1 MTPTQIQALAAAAA
15 ALRPD
20 WPANSVAT
28 FLSTEHSSRPYRDVA
43 VALVWVACDPATA
56 YPKRM
61 NEAGPWW
68 RAAAVDRAA
77 AASTGAPP
85 HDERCPLPGHGSY
98 PADNCGACRS
108 EQIGTPVPR
117 KAWDR
122 EEPSYVVGPKLVREA
137 MRQAGI
143 PVKPRT
149 QP

>member
-1 MTPTQIQALAAAAA
+1 MATPKDLERIAAAMH

-20 WPANSVAT
+20 WPEKSLVTFLTNHHSHRPWRDLAVAATAVAT
-28 FLSTEHSSRPYRDVA
+28 DTRTRTPNLLNEHGSW
-43 VALVWVACDPATA
+43 WVAAHTAT
-56 YPKRM
+56 
-61 NEAGPWW
+61 GT
-68 RAAAVDRAA
+68 
-77 AASTGAPP
+77 TGEPSLF
-85 HDERCPLPGHGSY
+85 DERCPLPGHSSY

-108 EQIGTPVPR
+108 EQIETPVPR

-143 PVKPRT
+143 PVKPRN